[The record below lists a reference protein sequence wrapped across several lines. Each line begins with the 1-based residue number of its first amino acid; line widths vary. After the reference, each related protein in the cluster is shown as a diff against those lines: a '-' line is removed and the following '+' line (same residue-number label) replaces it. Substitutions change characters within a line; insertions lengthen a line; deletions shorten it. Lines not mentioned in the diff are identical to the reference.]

1 MQESDIQSSTLK
13 NKSPISQLEVD
24 QIFRDLYTL
33 VVRFWSL
40 PFPKKTISSCHL
52 HKVATAKK
60 ITDHPF
66 AEEVISKKHA

>member
-1 MQESDIQSSTLK
+1 MQESELQSSTLK
-13 NKSPISQLEVD
+13 NKSPISKLEVD
-24 QIFRDLYTL
+24 QLFRDLYTF
-33 VVRFWSL
+33 VVRYWSL

-66 AEEVISKKHA
+66 AEEVILKKYA